1 MKNWLNFFNVCK
13 TRKHNSLAYS
23 RLKILRLSSIPIFT
37 LLITE
42 MHEND
47 LHNELYRIKKP

>member
-13 TRKHNSLAYS
+13 TRKYNSLAYS
-23 RLKILRLSSIPIFT
+23 RLKILRLLSIPIFT

>member
-13 TRKHNSLAYS
+13 TRKYNSLAYS
-23 RLKILRLSSIPIFT
+23 RLKILWLLSIPIFT
-37 LLITE
+37 SLITE
-42 MHEND
+42 MYEND